1 MSPNELRGILMSLD
15 AFNITQER
23 LAALLGRAPRTIRH
37 WVAAPAP
44 SGPRPQS

>member
-23 LAALLGRAPRTIRH
+23 LAALLGTIRH